1 MNEDQKVQSF
11 FEQMKAQDA
20 KRSLP
25 KFEKPRQHKFPIR
38 MVLAIAASLVLL
50 AWWQGV
56 FEKEEELYKDTIVI
70 TFSVD
75 EDNTPELGIK
85 ATSSMNVWEASTDFL
100 LTSN

>member
-1 MNEDQKVQSF
+1 MNEDQGVQSF
-11 FEQMKAQDA
+11 FEQMKVQDA
-20 KRSLP
+20 KRSIP
-25 KFEKPRQHKFPIR
+25 KFEQPRQYKFPIH

-50 AWWQGV
+50 AWWQGL

-75 EDNTPELGIK
+75 EDNTPELGLK
-85 ATSSMNVWEASTDFL
+85 ATSTMSVWEAPTDFL